1 MSPLY
6 MWAAT
11 VCEAPSP
18 TMFGIRPEMLPIS
31 ASMKVSPYAGFS
43 LVAAWS
49 IALSAAPPQPARPSA
64 RISASR
70 ASAAPRGTLPPL
82 RRRRGGL
89 GGRGGRRRSGRRGGW
104 RRRRLA
110 HDGATALAA
119 QQRQAERGDGED
131 CGDHGRDLPEHG
143 GRAHR
148 AEDRLAP
155 GAPER

>member
-18 TMFGIRPEMLPIS
+18 TMFGIRPEMLPVS

-49 IALSAAPPQPARPSA
+49 TALSASPPQPARPSA
-64 RISASR
+64 RTSASR
-70 ASAAPRGTLPPL
+70 ASGAPRFTLP
-82 RRRRGGL
+82 RRRRWR
-89 GGRGGRRRSGRRGGW
+89 GGRGRGGCRRRRARRGGR

-110 HDGATALAA
+110 HDGAAPPTA
-119 QQRQAERGDGED
+119 QERQAERREGED
-131 CGDHGRDLPEHG
+131 DRDRARDLG
-143 GRAHR
+143 
-148 AEDRLAP
+148 
-155 GAPER
+155 ERSEERRVGKEGSTRGSRT